1 VNELSPAQERY
12 IGFVKELVIEGLNR
26 VERVLGVDVAT
37 TAITIEEVVPAALTA
52 VKTKALKA
60 VWQARH
66 DGYLPERKYT
76 KRSPKAIVV
85 GEVGKE
91 PSARKHHQGRKG
103 QSATGPIM
111 RPVEGVRQ
119 AEAHSEKPASPPT
132 SSPKPQIGIG
142 VKPLAPAIA
151 ALRECPC
158 VNPTKEDCAT
168 IAPSGIHT
176 RGTGAAA
183 QFSRCRF
190 YDVRMAVE
198 NKPRRR
204 FNGPAQST
212 TPAPVVKLDKRGRR
226 LPATFGHLCAN
237 GCGNRTSNAYKI
249 CKACRAKQAA

>member
-1 VNELSPAQERY
+1 VNELTAAQERY

-37 TAITIEEVVPAALTA
+37 TAITIEEVVPSAIAAVTTKAIEA
-52 VKTKALKA
+52 VKTKRSYK
-60 VWQARH
+60 
-66 DGYLPERKYT
+66 

-85 GEVGKE
+85 DEVGKE

-103 QSATGPIM
+103 QSATGPIT

-132 SSPKPQIGIG
+132 SSPKPKVEGIG
-142 VKPLAPAIA
+142 VKPLEPAVA
-151 ALRECPC
+151 AMRECPC
-158 VNPTKEDCAT
+158 VNPTKEDCAR
-168 IAPSGIHT
+168 IAPAGIHT

-198 NKPRRR
+198 NKRKGR
-204 FNGPAQST
+204 FNGPAVSVFPT
-212 TPAPVVKLDKRGRR
+212 ASPGLDRRGRR
-226 LPATFGHLCAN
+226 KPATFGHPCEN
-237 GCGNRTSNAYKI
+237 GCGNRTSNAYKV
-249 CKACRAKQAA
+249 CKACRAKSAA